1 MLEAATGQR
10 PRRASRILVPV
21 ILTVGIVAVGLISLS
36 VGRYTVPVNEVAR
49 TLINEVIA
57 LPRTWTDAESNV
69 VLGVRLPRVLLR
81 MLVGGGL
88 ALGGAALQA
97 AFRNPLVSPQIL
109 GVSSGASFG
118 GVPALMFGL
127 GSTFLVGGAF
137 LFGLAALGLVLL
149 IGRSRS
155 GGAILMIVLGG
166 VVTSAFFS
174 ALVSFITYVAD
185 PYTTLPSIVFWLM
198 GSLATADMAKVAI
211 AAVPIL
217 AGSAVVIGLRW
228 RINILSLG
236 DDDAASLGVNPG
248 RLRAVLL
255 TMVALM
261 TAGAVAVSGVIGWV
275 GPVVPHIARLW
286 VGPDHRISMPT
297 TVVLGAAYLT
307 IIDTL
312 SRTVSSGEIPLGI
325 LTAIIGAPVFVLLLG
340 IRVDRLSSMLEIH
353 DAGFHYPRRD
363 WVFRHANLRLDSGIT
378 SILGPNGQ
386 GKTTLLRC
394 IAGLTPLR
402 EGRVERDTA
411 IGYVPRAGLSSFAYS
426 VFDMVLMGRAKKVSA
441 FATPGRADIA
451 RTRAVLDRVGI
462 TDLAARSFAELSGGQ
477 RQLVLIARALASD
490 AGFMILDEPVSAL
503 DLRNQARVLELLR
516 DLAADGMGVLLTTHH
531 PDHALHL
538 GGRAIVM
545 RSPEDIRI
553 GAVTEL
559 VTDDMLTELYGIEV
573 VSATVDDHGGP
584 RTVLYTRYDTF
595 AAATPA
601 ADTLQKASR

>member
-1 MLEAATGQR
+1 MTPSVLEAATEQR
-10 PRRASRILVPV
+10 PRRSSRILVPV
-21 ILTVGIVAVGLISLS
+21 VLTVGIVAVGLISLS

-49 TLINEVIA
+49 ILINEVIA

-69 VLGVRLPRVLLR
+69 VLGVRLPRVLLG

-118 GVPALMFGL
+118 GVLALMFGL

-275 GPVVPHIARLW
+275 GLVVPHIARLW

-312 SRTVSSGEIPLGI
+312 SRTVSAGEIPLGI
-325 LTAIIGAPVFVLLLG
+325 LTAIIGAPVFVLLLRNSRRQAF
-340 IRVDRLSSMLEIH
+340 I
-353 DAGFHYPRRD
+353 DA
-363 WVFRHANLRLDSGIT
+363 
-378 SILGPNGQ
+378 
-386 GKTTLLRC
+386 
-394 IAGLTPLR
+394 
-402 EGRVERDTA
+402 
-411 IGYVPRAGLSSFAYS
+411 
-426 VFDMVLMGRAKKVSA
+426 
-441 FATPGRADIA
+441 
-451 RTRAVLDRVGI
+451 
-462 TDLAARSFAELSGGQ
+462 
-477 RQLVLIARALASD
+477 
-490 AGFMILDEPVSAL
+490 
-503 DLRNQARVLELLR
+503 
-516 DLAADGMGVLLTTHH
+516 
-531 PDHALHL
+531 
-538 GGRAIVM
+538 
-545 RSPEDIRI
+545 
-553 GAVTEL
+553 
-559 VTDDMLTELYGIEV
+559 
-573 VSATVDDHGGP
+573 
-584 RTVLYTRYDTF
+584 
-595 AAATPA
+595 
-601 ADTLQKASR
+601 

>member
-1 MLEAATGQR
+1 MLETATEQR
-10 PRRASRILVPV
+10 TRRSSRFVVPV
-21 ILTVGIVAVGLISLS
+21 VLTVGIVAVGLISLS

-49 TLINEVIA
+49 ILINEVIS

-69 VLGVRLPRVLLR
+69 VLGVRLPRVLLG

-118 GVPALMFGL
+118 GVLALMFGL

-137 LFGLAALGLVLL
+137 LFGLAALGMVLL

-198 GSLATADMAKVAI
+198 GSLATADMAKVLV

-217 AGSAVVIGLRW
+217 AGSAVIIGLRW

-248 RLRAVLL
+248 RLRALLL

-275 GPVVPHIARLW
+275 GLVVPHIARLW

-297 TVVLGAAYLT
+297 TFVLGAAYLT

-325 LTAIIGAPVFVLLLG
+325 LTAIIGAPVFVLLLRNSRRQAF
-340 IRVDRLSSMLEIH
+340 I
-353 DAGFHYPRRD
+353 DA
-363 WVFRHANLRLDSGIT
+363 
-378 SILGPNGQ
+378 
-386 GKTTLLRC
+386 
-394 IAGLTPLR
+394 
-402 EGRVERDTA
+402 
-411 IGYVPRAGLSSFAYS
+411 
-426 VFDMVLMGRAKKVSA
+426 
-441 FATPGRADIA
+441 
-451 RTRAVLDRVGI
+451 
-462 TDLAARSFAELSGGQ
+462 
-477 RQLVLIARALASD
+477 
-490 AGFMILDEPVSAL
+490 
-503 DLRNQARVLELLR
+503 
-516 DLAADGMGVLLTTHH
+516 
-531 PDHALHL
+531 
-538 GGRAIVM
+538 
-545 RSPEDIRI
+545 
-553 GAVTEL
+553 
-559 VTDDMLTELYGIEV
+559 
-573 VSATVDDHGGP
+573 
-584 RTVLYTRYDTF
+584 
-595 AAATPA
+595 
-601 ADTLQKASR
+601 

>member
-1 MLEAATGQR
+1 MTPSVLETAAEQPT
-10 PRRASRILVPV
+10 RRSSRILVPV
-21 ILTVGIVAVGLISLS
+21 VLTVGIVAVGLISLS

-49 TLINEVIA
+49 ILINEVIS

-69 VLGVRLPRVLLR
+69 VLGVRLPRVLLG
-81 MLVGGGL
+81 MIVGGGL

-118 GVPALMFGL
+118 GVLALMFGL

-137 LFGLAALGLVLL
+137 LFGLAALGMVLL
-149 IGRSRS
+149 IGRTRS

-185 PYTTLPSIVFWLM
+185 PYSTLPSIVFWLM
-198 GSLATADMAKVAI
+198 GSLATADMAKVLI

-217 AGSAVVIGLRW
+217 LGSAVVIGLRW

-275 GPVVPHIARLW
+275 GLVVPHIARLW

-297 TVVLGAAYLT
+297 TFVLGAAYLT

-325 LTAIIGAPVFVLLLG
+325 LTAIIGAPVFVLLLRNSRRQAF
-340 IRVDRLSSMLEIH
+340 I
-353 DAGFHYPRRD
+353 DA
-363 WVFRHANLRLDSGIT
+363 
-378 SILGPNGQ
+378 
-386 GKTTLLRC
+386 
-394 IAGLTPLR
+394 
-402 EGRVERDTA
+402 
-411 IGYVPRAGLSSFAYS
+411 
-426 VFDMVLMGRAKKVSA
+426 
-441 FATPGRADIA
+441 
-451 RTRAVLDRVGI
+451 
-462 TDLAARSFAELSGGQ
+462 
-477 RQLVLIARALASD
+477 
-490 AGFMILDEPVSAL
+490 
-503 DLRNQARVLELLR
+503 
-516 DLAADGMGVLLTTHH
+516 
-531 PDHALHL
+531 
-538 GGRAIVM
+538 
-545 RSPEDIRI
+545 
-553 GAVTEL
+553 
-559 VTDDMLTELYGIEV
+559 
-573 VSATVDDHGGP
+573 
-584 RTVLYTRYDTF
+584 
-595 AAATPA
+595 
-601 ADTLQKASR
+601 

>member
-1 MLEAATGQR
+1 M
-10 PRRASRILVPV
+10 VPV
-21 ILTVGIVAVGLISLS
+21 ALTVGIVAVGLISLS

-49 TLINEVIA
+49 ILINEVIS

-69 VLGVRLPRVLLR
+69 VLGVRLPRVLLG

-118 GVPALMFGL
+118 GVLALMFGL

-137 LFGLAALGLVLL
+137 LFGLAALGMVLL

-198 GSLATADMAKVAI
+198 GSLATADMAKVLV

-217 AGSAVVIGLRW
+217 AGSAVIVGLRW

-248 RLRAVLL
+248 RLRALLL

-275 GPVVPHIARLW
+275 GLVVPHIARLW

-297 TVVLGAAYLT
+297 TFVLGAAYLT

-325 LTAIIGAPVFVLLLG
+325 LTAIIGAPVFVLLLRNSRRQAF
-340 IRVDRLSSMLEIH
+340 I
-353 DAGFHYPRRD
+353 DA
-363 WVFRHANLRLDSGIT
+363 
-378 SILGPNGQ
+378 
-386 GKTTLLRC
+386 
-394 IAGLTPLR
+394 
-402 EGRVERDTA
+402 
-411 IGYVPRAGLSSFAYS
+411 
-426 VFDMVLMGRAKKVSA
+426 
-441 FATPGRADIA
+441 
-451 RTRAVLDRVGI
+451 
-462 TDLAARSFAELSGGQ
+462 
-477 RQLVLIARALASD
+477 
-490 AGFMILDEPVSAL
+490 
-503 DLRNQARVLELLR
+503 
-516 DLAADGMGVLLTTHH
+516 
-531 PDHALHL
+531 
-538 GGRAIVM
+538 
-545 RSPEDIRI
+545 
-553 GAVTEL
+553 
-559 VTDDMLTELYGIEV
+559 
-573 VSATVDDHGGP
+573 
-584 RTVLYTRYDTF
+584 
-595 AAATPA
+595 
-601 ADTLQKASR
+601 

>member
-1 MLEAATGQR
+1 M
-10 PRRASRILVPV
+10 VPV
-21 ILTVGIVAVGLISLS
+21 VLTVGIVAVGLISLS

-49 TLINEVIA
+49 ILINEVIS

-69 VLGVRLPRVLLR
+69 VLGVRLPRVLLG

-118 GVPALMFGL
+118 GVLALMFGL
-127 GSTFLVGGAF
+127 GSSFLVGGAF
-137 LFGLAALGLVLL
+137 LFGLAALGMVLL

-198 GSLATADMAKVAI
+198 GSLATADMAKVLV

-217 AGSAVVIGLRW
+217 AGSAVIVGLRW

-248 RLRAVLL
+248 RLRALLL

-275 GPVVPHIARLW
+275 GLVVPHIARLW

-297 TVVLGAAYLT
+297 TFVLGAAYLT

-325 LTAIIGAPVFVLLLG
+325 LTAIIGAPVFVLLLRNSRRQAF
-340 IRVDRLSSMLEIH
+340 I
-353 DAGFHYPRRD
+353 DA
-363 WVFRHANLRLDSGIT
+363 
-378 SILGPNGQ
+378 
-386 GKTTLLRC
+386 
-394 IAGLTPLR
+394 
-402 EGRVERDTA
+402 
-411 IGYVPRAGLSSFAYS
+411 
-426 VFDMVLMGRAKKVSA
+426 
-441 FATPGRADIA
+441 
-451 RTRAVLDRVGI
+451 
-462 TDLAARSFAELSGGQ
+462 
-477 RQLVLIARALASD
+477 
-490 AGFMILDEPVSAL
+490 
-503 DLRNQARVLELLR
+503 
-516 DLAADGMGVLLTTHH
+516 
-531 PDHALHL
+531 
-538 GGRAIVM
+538 
-545 RSPEDIRI
+545 
-553 GAVTEL
+553 
-559 VTDDMLTELYGIEV
+559 
-573 VSATVDDHGGP
+573 
-584 RTVLYTRYDTF
+584 
-595 AAATPA
+595 
-601 ADTLQKASR
+601 

>member
-1 MLEAATGQR
+1 MTPSVLETATEQR
-10 PRRASRILVPV
+10 ARRSSRIVVPV

-49 TLINEVIA
+49 ILINEVIT

-69 VLGVRLPRVLLR
+69 VLGVRLPRVLLG

-118 GVPALMFGL
+118 GVLALMFGL

-137 LFGLAALGLVLL
+137 LFGLAALGMVRL
-149 IGRSRS
+149 IGRTRS

-185 PYTTLPSIVFWLM
+185 PYSTLPSIVFWLM
-198 GSLATADMAKVAI
+198 GSLATADMTKVLI

-217 AGSAVVIGLRW
+217 AGSAVIIGLRW

-275 GPVVPHIARLW
+275 GLVVPHIARLW

-297 TVVLGAAYLT
+297 TFVLGAAYLT

-325 LTAIIGAPVFVLLLG
+325 LTAIIGAPVFVLLLRNSRRQAF
-340 IRVDRLSSMLEIH
+340 I
-353 DAGFHYPRRD
+353 DA
-363 WVFRHANLRLDSGIT
+363 
-378 SILGPNGQ
+378 
-386 GKTTLLRC
+386 
-394 IAGLTPLR
+394 
-402 EGRVERDTA
+402 
-411 IGYVPRAGLSSFAYS
+411 
-426 VFDMVLMGRAKKVSA
+426 
-441 FATPGRADIA
+441 
-451 RTRAVLDRVGI
+451 
-462 TDLAARSFAELSGGQ
+462 
-477 RQLVLIARALASD
+477 
-490 AGFMILDEPVSAL
+490 
-503 DLRNQARVLELLR
+503 
-516 DLAADGMGVLLTTHH
+516 
-531 PDHALHL
+531 
-538 GGRAIVM
+538 
-545 RSPEDIRI
+545 
-553 GAVTEL
+553 
-559 VTDDMLTELYGIEV
+559 
-573 VSATVDDHGGP
+573 
-584 RTVLYTRYDTF
+584 
-595 AAATPA
+595 
-601 ADTLQKASR
+601 

>member
-1 MLEAATGQR
+1 M
-10 PRRASRILVPV
+10 VPV
-21 ILTVGIVAVGLISLS
+21 VLTVGIVAVGLISLS

-49 TLINEVIA
+49 ILINEVIS

-69 VLGVRLPRVLLR
+69 VLGVRLPRVLLG

-118 GVPALMFGL
+118 GVLALMFGL

-137 LFGLAALGLVLL
+137 LFGLAALGMVLL

-198 GSLATADMAKVAI
+198 GSLATADMAKVLV

-217 AGSAVVIGLRW
+217 AGSAVIVGLRW

-248 RLRAVLL
+248 RLRALLL

-275 GPVVPHIARLW
+275 GLVVPHIARLW

-297 TVVLGAAYLT
+297 TFVLGAAYLT

-325 LTAIIGAPVFVLLLG
+325 LTAIIGAPVFVLLLRNSRRQAF
-340 IRVDRLSSMLEIH
+340 I
-353 DAGFHYPRRD
+353 DA
-363 WVFRHANLRLDSGIT
+363 
-378 SILGPNGQ
+378 
-386 GKTTLLRC
+386 
-394 IAGLTPLR
+394 
-402 EGRVERDTA
+402 
-411 IGYVPRAGLSSFAYS
+411 
-426 VFDMVLMGRAKKVSA
+426 
-441 FATPGRADIA
+441 
-451 RTRAVLDRVGI
+451 
-462 TDLAARSFAELSGGQ
+462 
-477 RQLVLIARALASD
+477 
-490 AGFMILDEPVSAL
+490 
-503 DLRNQARVLELLR
+503 
-516 DLAADGMGVLLTTHH
+516 
-531 PDHALHL
+531 
-538 GGRAIVM
+538 
-545 RSPEDIRI
+545 
-553 GAVTEL
+553 
-559 VTDDMLTELYGIEV
+559 
-573 VSATVDDHGGP
+573 
-584 RTVLYTRYDTF
+584 
-595 AAATPA
+595 
-601 ADTLQKASR
+601 

>member
-1 MLEAATGQR
+1 M
-10 PRRASRILVPV
+10 PV
-21 ILTVGIVAVGLISLS
+21 VLTVGIVAVGLISLS

-49 TLINEVIA
+49 ILINEVIS

-69 VLGVRLPRVLLR
+69 VLGVRLPRVLLG
-81 MLVGGGL
+81 MIVGGGL

-118 GVPALMFGL
+118 GVLALMFGL

-137 LFGLAALGLVLL
+137 LFGLAALGMVLL
-149 IGRSRS
+149 IGRTRS

-185 PYTTLPSIVFWLM
+185 PYSTLPSIVFWLM
-198 GSLATADMAKVAI
+198 GSLATADMAKVLI

-217 AGSAVVIGLRW
+217 LGSAVVIGLRW

-275 GPVVPHIARLW
+275 GLVVPHIARLW

-297 TVVLGAAYLT
+297 TFVLGAAYLT

-325 LTAIIGAPVFVLLLG
+325 LTAIIGAPVFVLLLRNSRRQAF
-340 IRVDRLSSMLEIH
+340 I
-353 DAGFHYPRRD
+353 DA
-363 WVFRHANLRLDSGIT
+363 
-378 SILGPNGQ
+378 
-386 GKTTLLRC
+386 
-394 IAGLTPLR
+394 
-402 EGRVERDTA
+402 
-411 IGYVPRAGLSSFAYS
+411 
-426 VFDMVLMGRAKKVSA
+426 
-441 FATPGRADIA
+441 
-451 RTRAVLDRVGI
+451 
-462 TDLAARSFAELSGGQ
+462 
-477 RQLVLIARALASD
+477 
-490 AGFMILDEPVSAL
+490 
-503 DLRNQARVLELLR
+503 
-516 DLAADGMGVLLTTHH
+516 
-531 PDHALHL
+531 
-538 GGRAIVM
+538 
-545 RSPEDIRI
+545 
-553 GAVTEL
+553 
-559 VTDDMLTELYGIEV
+559 
-573 VSATVDDHGGP
+573 
-584 RTVLYTRYDTF
+584 
-595 AAATPA
+595 
-601 ADTLQKASR
+601 

>member
-1 MLEAATGQR
+1 MLETATEQR
-10 PRRASRILVPV
+10 TRRSSRFVVPV
-21 ILTVGIVAVGLISLS
+21 VLTVGIVAVGLISLS

-49 TLINEVIA
+49 ILINEVIS
-57 LPRTWTDAESNV
+57 LPRTWTDAETNV
-69 VLGVRLPRVLLR
+69 VLGVRLPRVLLG

-118 GVPALMFGL
+118 GVLALMFGL

-137 LFGLAALGLVLL
+137 LFGLAALGMVLL

-198 GSLATADMAKVAI
+198 GSLATADMAKVLV

-217 AGSAVVIGLRW
+217 AGSAVIIGLRW

-248 RLRAVLL
+248 RLRALLL

-275 GPVVPHIARLW
+275 GLVVPHIARLW

-297 TVVLGAAYLT
+297 TFVLGAAYLT

-325 LTAIIGAPVFVLLLG
+325 LTAIIGAPVFVLLLRNSRRQAF
-340 IRVDRLSSMLEIH
+340 I
-353 DAGFHYPRRD
+353 DA
-363 WVFRHANLRLDSGIT
+363 
-378 SILGPNGQ
+378 
-386 GKTTLLRC
+386 
-394 IAGLTPLR
+394 
-402 EGRVERDTA
+402 
-411 IGYVPRAGLSSFAYS
+411 
-426 VFDMVLMGRAKKVSA
+426 
-441 FATPGRADIA
+441 
-451 RTRAVLDRVGI
+451 
-462 TDLAARSFAELSGGQ
+462 
-477 RQLVLIARALASD
+477 
-490 AGFMILDEPVSAL
+490 
-503 DLRNQARVLELLR
+503 
-516 DLAADGMGVLLTTHH
+516 
-531 PDHALHL
+531 
-538 GGRAIVM
+538 
-545 RSPEDIRI
+545 
-553 GAVTEL
+553 
-559 VTDDMLTELYGIEV
+559 
-573 VSATVDDHGGP
+573 
-584 RTVLYTRYDTF
+584 
-595 AAATPA
+595 
-601 ADTLQKASR
+601 

>member
-1 MLEAATGQR
+1 M
-10 PRRASRILVPV
+10 VPV
-21 ILTVGIVAVGLISLS
+21 VLTVGIVAVGLISLS

-49 TLINEVIA
+49 ILINEVIS

-69 VLGVRLPRVLLR
+69 VLGVRLPRVLLG

-118 GVPALMFGL
+118 GVLALMFGL

-137 LFGLAALGLVLL
+137 LFGLAALGMVLL

-198 GSLATADMAKVAI
+198 GSLATADMAKVLV

-217 AGSAVVIGLRW
+217 AGSAVIIGLRW

-248 RLRAVLL
+248 RLRALLL

-275 GPVVPHIARLW
+275 GLVVPHIARLW

-297 TVVLGAAYLT
+297 TFVLGAAYLT

-325 LTAIIGAPVFVLLLG
+325 LTAIIGAPVFVLLLRNSRRQAF
-340 IRVDRLSSMLEIH
+340 I
-353 DAGFHYPRRD
+353 DA
-363 WVFRHANLRLDSGIT
+363 
-378 SILGPNGQ
+378 
-386 GKTTLLRC
+386 
-394 IAGLTPLR
+394 
-402 EGRVERDTA
+402 
-411 IGYVPRAGLSSFAYS
+411 
-426 VFDMVLMGRAKKVSA
+426 
-441 FATPGRADIA
+441 
-451 RTRAVLDRVGI
+451 
-462 TDLAARSFAELSGGQ
+462 
-477 RQLVLIARALASD
+477 
-490 AGFMILDEPVSAL
+490 
-503 DLRNQARVLELLR
+503 
-516 DLAADGMGVLLTTHH
+516 
-531 PDHALHL
+531 
-538 GGRAIVM
+538 
-545 RSPEDIRI
+545 
-553 GAVTEL
+553 
-559 VTDDMLTELYGIEV
+559 
-573 VSATVDDHGGP
+573 
-584 RTVLYTRYDTF
+584 
-595 AAATPA
+595 
-601 ADTLQKASR
+601 

>member
-1 MLEAATGQR
+1 MLETATEQR
-10 PRRASRILVPV
+10 TLRSSRFVVPV
-21 ILTVGIVAVGLISLS
+21 VLTVGIVAVGLISLS

-49 TLINEVIA
+49 ILINEVMS

-69 VLGVRLPRVLLR
+69 VLGVRLPRVLLG

-118 GVPALMFGL
+118 GVLALMFGL

-137 LFGLAALGLVLL
+137 LFGLAALGMVLL

-198 GSLATADMAKVAI
+198 GSLATADMAKVLV

-217 AGSAVVIGLRW
+217 AGSAVIIGLRW

-248 RLRAVLL
+248 RLRALLL

-275 GPVVPHIARLW
+275 GLVVPHIARLW

-297 TVVLGAAYLT
+297 TFVLGAAYLT

-325 LTAIIGAPVFVLLLG
+325 LTAIIGAPVFVLLLRNSRRQAF
-340 IRVDRLSSMLEIH
+340 I
-353 DAGFHYPRRD
+353 DA
-363 WVFRHANLRLDSGIT
+363 
-378 SILGPNGQ
+378 
-386 GKTTLLRC
+386 
-394 IAGLTPLR
+394 
-402 EGRVERDTA
+402 
-411 IGYVPRAGLSSFAYS
+411 
-426 VFDMVLMGRAKKVSA
+426 
-441 FATPGRADIA
+441 
-451 RTRAVLDRVGI
+451 
-462 TDLAARSFAELSGGQ
+462 
-477 RQLVLIARALASD
+477 
-490 AGFMILDEPVSAL
+490 
-503 DLRNQARVLELLR
+503 
-516 DLAADGMGVLLTTHH
+516 
-531 PDHALHL
+531 
-538 GGRAIVM
+538 
-545 RSPEDIRI
+545 
-553 GAVTEL
+553 
-559 VTDDMLTELYGIEV
+559 
-573 VSATVDDHGGP
+573 
-584 RTVLYTRYDTF
+584 
-595 AAATPA
+595 
-601 ADTLQKASR
+601 

>member
-1 MLEAATGQR
+1 MTPSVLETATEQR
-10 PRRASRILVPV
+10 TRRSSRFVVPV
-21 ILTVGIVAVGLISLS
+21 VLTVGIVAVGLISLS

-49 TLINEVIA
+49 ILINEVIS

-69 VLGVRLPRVLLR
+69 VLGVRLPRVLLG

-118 GVPALMFGL
+118 GVLALMFGL
-127 GSTFLVGGAF
+127 GSSFPVGGAF
-137 LFGLAALGLVLL
+137 LFGLAALGMVLL

-198 GSLATADMAKVAI
+198 GSLATADMAKVLV

-217 AGSAVVIGLRW
+217 AGSAVIIGLRW

-248 RLRAVLL
+248 RLRALLL

-275 GPVVPHIARLW
+275 GLVVPHIARLW

-297 TVVLGAAYLT
+297 TFVLGAAYLT

-325 LTAIIGAPVFVLLLG
+325 LTAIIGAPVFVLLLRNSRRQAF
-340 IRVDRLSSMLEIH
+340 I
-353 DAGFHYPRRD
+353 DA
-363 WVFRHANLRLDSGIT
+363 
-378 SILGPNGQ
+378 
-386 GKTTLLRC
+386 
-394 IAGLTPLR
+394 
-402 EGRVERDTA
+402 
-411 IGYVPRAGLSSFAYS
+411 
-426 VFDMVLMGRAKKVSA
+426 
-441 FATPGRADIA
+441 
-451 RTRAVLDRVGI
+451 
-462 TDLAARSFAELSGGQ
+462 
-477 RQLVLIARALASD
+477 
-490 AGFMILDEPVSAL
+490 
-503 DLRNQARVLELLR
+503 
-516 DLAADGMGVLLTTHH
+516 
-531 PDHALHL
+531 
-538 GGRAIVM
+538 
-545 RSPEDIRI
+545 
-553 GAVTEL
+553 
-559 VTDDMLTELYGIEV
+559 
-573 VSATVDDHGGP
+573 
-584 RTVLYTRYDTF
+584 
-595 AAATPA
+595 
-601 ADTLQKASR
+601 

>member
-1 MLEAATGQR
+1 MTPSVLETATEQR
-10 PRRASRILVPV
+10 ARRSSRIVVPV

-49 TLINEVIA
+49 ILINEVIS
-57 LPRTWTDAESNV
+57 LPRTWTEAESNV
-69 VLGVRLPRVLLR
+69 VLGVRLPRVLLGT
-81 MLVGGGL
+81 LVGGGL

-118 GVPALMFGL
+118 GVLALMFGL

-137 LFGLAALGLVLL
+137 LFGLAALGMVLL

-155 GGAILMIVLGG
+155 GGALLMIVLGG

-198 GSLATADMAKVAI
+198 GSLATADMAKVLI

-217 AGSAVVIGLRW
+217 AGSAVIIGLRW

-248 RLRAVLL
+248 RLRALLL

-275 GPVVPHIARLW
+275 GLVVPHIARLW

-297 TVVLGAAYLT
+297 TFVLGAAYLT

-325 LTAIIGAPVFVLLLG
+325 LTAIIGAPVFVLLLRNSRRQAF
-340 IRVDRLSSMLEIH
+340 I
-353 DAGFHYPRRD
+353 DA
-363 WVFRHANLRLDSGIT
+363 
-378 SILGPNGQ
+378 
-386 GKTTLLRC
+386 
-394 IAGLTPLR
+394 
-402 EGRVERDTA
+402 
-411 IGYVPRAGLSSFAYS
+411 
-426 VFDMVLMGRAKKVSA
+426 
-441 FATPGRADIA
+441 
-451 RTRAVLDRVGI
+451 
-462 TDLAARSFAELSGGQ
+462 
-477 RQLVLIARALASD
+477 
-490 AGFMILDEPVSAL
+490 
-503 DLRNQARVLELLR
+503 
-516 DLAADGMGVLLTTHH
+516 
-531 PDHALHL
+531 
-538 GGRAIVM
+538 
-545 RSPEDIRI
+545 
-553 GAVTEL
+553 
-559 VTDDMLTELYGIEV
+559 
-573 VSATVDDHGGP
+573 
-584 RTVLYTRYDTF
+584 
-595 AAATPA
+595 
-601 ADTLQKASR
+601 

>member
-1 MLEAATGQR
+1 M
-10 PRRASRILVPV
+10 VPV
-21 ILTVGIVAVGLISLS
+21 VLTVGIVAVGLISLS

-49 TLINEVIA
+49 ILINEVIS

-69 VLGVRLPRVLLR
+69 VLGVRLPRVLLG

-118 GVPALMFGL
+118 GVLALMFGL

-137 LFGLAALGLVLL
+137 LFGLAALAMVLL

-198 GSLATADMAKVAI
+198 GSLATADMAKVLV

-217 AGSAVVIGLRW
+217 AGSAVIIGLRW

-248 RLRAVLL
+248 RLRALLL

-275 GPVVPHIARLW
+275 GLVVPHIARLW

-297 TVVLGAAYLT
+297 TFVLGAAYLT

-325 LTAIIGAPVFVLLLG
+325 LTAIIGAPVFVLLLRNSRRQAF
-340 IRVDRLSSMLEIH
+340 I
-353 DAGFHYPRRD
+353 DA
-363 WVFRHANLRLDSGIT
+363 
-378 SILGPNGQ
+378 
-386 GKTTLLRC
+386 
-394 IAGLTPLR
+394 
-402 EGRVERDTA
+402 
-411 IGYVPRAGLSSFAYS
+411 
-426 VFDMVLMGRAKKVSA
+426 
-441 FATPGRADIA
+441 
-451 RTRAVLDRVGI
+451 
-462 TDLAARSFAELSGGQ
+462 
-477 RQLVLIARALASD
+477 
-490 AGFMILDEPVSAL
+490 
-503 DLRNQARVLELLR
+503 
-516 DLAADGMGVLLTTHH
+516 
-531 PDHALHL
+531 
-538 GGRAIVM
+538 
-545 RSPEDIRI
+545 
-553 GAVTEL
+553 
-559 VTDDMLTELYGIEV
+559 
-573 VSATVDDHGGP
+573 
-584 RTVLYTRYDTF
+584 
-595 AAATPA
+595 
-601 ADTLQKASR
+601 

>member
-1 MLEAATGQR
+1 MLETATEQR
-10 PRRASRILVPV
+10 TRRSSRFVVPV
-21 ILTVGIVAVGLISLS
+21 VLTVGIVAVGLISLS

-49 TLINEVIA
+49 ILINEVIS

-69 VLGVRLPRVLLR
+69 VLGVRLPRVLLG

-118 GVPALMFGL
+118 GVLALMFGL

-137 LFGLAALGLVLL
+137 LFGLAALGMVLL

-198 GSLATADMAKVAI
+198 GSLATADMAKVLV

-217 AGSAVVIGLRW
+217 AGSAVIIGLRW

-248 RLRAVLL
+248 RLRALLL

-275 GPVVPHIARLW
+275 GLVVPHIARLW

-297 TVVLGAAYLT
+297 TFVLGAAYLT

-312 SRTVSSGEIPLGI
+312 SRTVSFRRDSARHPHRDHRC
-325 LTAIIGAPVFVLLLG
+325 AG
-340 IRVDRLSSMLEIH
+340 IR
-353 DAGFHYPRRD
+353 
-363 WVFRHANLRLDSGIT
+363 
-378 SILGPNGQ
+378 
-386 GKTTLLRC
+386 
-394 IAGLTPLR
+394 
-402 EGRVERDTA
+402 
-411 IGYVPRAGLSSFAYS
+411 
-426 VFDMVLMGRAKKVSA
+426 SA
-441 FATPGRADIA
+441 A
-451 RTRAVLDRVGI
+451 
-462 TDLAARSFAELSGGQ
+462 AEL
-477 RQLVLIARALASD
+477 A
-490 AGFMILDEPVSAL
+490 
-503 DLRNQARVLELLR
+503 
-516 DLAADGMGVLLTTHH
+516 
-531 PDHALHL
+531 
-538 GGRAIVM
+538 
-545 RSPEDIRI
+545 
-553 GAVTEL
+553 
-559 VTDDMLTELYGIEV
+559 
-573 VSATVDDHGGP
+573 
-584 RTVLYTRYDTF
+584 
-595 AAATPA
+595 
-601 ADTLQKASR
+601 